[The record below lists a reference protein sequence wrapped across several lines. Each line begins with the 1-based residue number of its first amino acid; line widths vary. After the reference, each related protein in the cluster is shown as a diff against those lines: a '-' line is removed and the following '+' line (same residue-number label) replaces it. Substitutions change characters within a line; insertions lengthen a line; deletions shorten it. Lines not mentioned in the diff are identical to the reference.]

1 MIFIDQ
7 INQRLQVFVQ
17 TLKRMELAILG
28 IVPNRRTLRQP
39 LFNFI
44 QLQPQHLTIRKLELE
59 LLAVEARVVLVDD
72 AVVISNFTYNL
83 LR

>member
-1 MIFIDQ
+1 
-7 INQRLQVFVQ
+7 
-17 TLKRMELAILG
+17 MELAILG